1 MTPFFA
7 VIGLVSGIRH
17 IIFSGRLGKRY
28 GGIWKRQDSLFEYE
42 ACVANLAFGIM
53 FVIARGKNLSEE
65 VKSVLNYGI
74 PMYLL
79 GSAIVHIYAAFS
91 DRKFTRK
98 KIFTITMLQMSCV
111 ILLKNN

>member
-42 ACVANLAFGIM
+42 AGVANLAFGIM
-53 FVIARGKNLSEE
+53 FVIARGKNLSDE
-65 VKSVLNYGI
+65 VKSVLIMGYPCI
-74 PMYLL
+74 YLEARL
-79 GSAIVHIYAAFS
+79 
-91 DRKFTRK
+91 FTFMQLFR
-98 KIFTITMLQMSCV
+98 TENLQERRFLQLQCSYYYYYYYV
-111 ILLKNN
+111 R